1 MFINSLNKRLSKIN
15 DILTSERR
23 LLTQLRDINNNE
35 EDNSYY
41 SGNKFDKV
49 DYNKWSVTLLENN
62 LYNWRLCIKGEAN
75 TIYENGTFFL
85 DIRFPKDY
93 PFKVMFQNCLFLL
106 NSLV

>member
-1 MFINSLNKRLSKIN
+1 MFTYSLSKDFSTIKEYKSSEKRLLKELG
-15 DILTSERR
+15 DIA
-23 LLTQLRDINNNE
+23 NNI
-35 EDNSYY
+35 DNKDKNYY
-41 SGNKFDKV
+41 NIE
-49 DYNKWSVTLLENN
+49 YYKWSVTLLENN

-93 PFKVMFQNCLFLL
+93 PFKLMFQNCLFLL